1 MNVPYVSCSI
11 SVALMAVS
19 KSRKETTD
27 DRKVL
32 GGCTECFVSGNG
44 VNRCSLVT
52 DAQCVFYEEGTEVL
66 YSLSISIIMHRCK

>member
-1 MNVPYVSCSI
+1 
-11 SVALMAVS
+11 MAVS

-44 VNRCSLVT
+44 VNRRGLVT
-52 DAQCVFYEEGTEVL
+52 DAQCVFCEEGAEVL
-66 YSLSISIIMHRCK
+66 YSLSINIRTRKLK

>member
-1 MNVPYVSCSI
+1 
-11 SVALMAVS
+11 MAAS

-44 VNRCSLVT
+44 VNRCGFVM
-52 DAQCVFYEEGTEVL
+52 DAQCVFCEEGTEIL
-66 YSLSISIIMHRCK
+66 YLLSVNITMDKLK